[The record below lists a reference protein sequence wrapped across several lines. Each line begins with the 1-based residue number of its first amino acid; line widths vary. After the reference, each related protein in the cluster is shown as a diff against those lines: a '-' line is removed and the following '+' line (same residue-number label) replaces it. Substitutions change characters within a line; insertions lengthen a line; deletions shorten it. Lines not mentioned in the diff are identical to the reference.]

1 MTGYLSASLRSAPP
15 TPSVS
20 ASPSHLPLR
29 GRHDGEARGLRSK
42 AAASAPL
49 SRTGV
54 RASGPPAAP
63 RWNPKDARR
72 QSRMGL
78 SVRPKGELPTS
89 EIEDLP
95 TRHRAEWDCRFAQR
109 ANCRRRK
116 SKIYRRGTARA
127 GRACNRQWRDC
138 CPGGLSPTKSV
149 TERSCLPLEGVRAPG
164 KQSSGLFSA
173 RTGRQA
179 PGTVDRRRR
188 DG

>member
-1 MTGYLSASLRSAPP
+1 MPFTDAWRDLSASLRSAPP

-20 ASPSHLPLR
+20 ASPSHLPLS
-29 GRHDGEARGLRSK
+29 GRHDGEARGLRHKRGSLGSPLH
-42 AAASAPL
+42 APASAQA
-49 SRTGV
+49 G
-54 RASGPPAAP
+54 
-63 RWNPKDARR
+63 RR
-72 QSRMGL
+72 QRRAGIRRMQGDN
-78 SVRPKGELPTS
+78 P
-89 EIEDLP
+89 
-95 TRHRAEWDCRFAQR
+95 EWDCRFAQR

-116 SKIYRRGTARA
+116 SKIYRRGTSRA